1 MHNSRSCICAGI
13 STLTFSSSFRKSIQ
27 QQKSQGEK
35 RKDSMKQKDFKKH
48 FMFKC
53 KAFEQITQAASI
65 FMSSVLLVPQTSWFT
80 VLPLQSHGCCGFFW
94 HLHQSSSKASPH
106 TFQKCTEKVSDA
118 SDFQQ
123 CSSNI
128 TYSFYEIIHP
138 LSSPYFKQRTVLFN
152 FQSSPKCYKY
162 TWTDRIAEFY
172 SIKLL
177 HKYLTVQKKKSNFL
191 HQYILHVRNLDH
203 IESSLVRQSK
213 HHSNI
218 Q

>member
-1 MHNSRSCICAGI
+1 
-13 STLTFSSSFRKSIQ
+13 
-27 QQKSQGEK
+27 
-35 RKDSMKQKDFKKH
+35 
-48 FMFKC
+48 MFKY
-53 KAFEQITQAASI
+53 KAFKQITQAATI
-65 FMSSVLLVPQTSWFT
+65 FMSSVLLVSQTSWFT
-80 VLPLQSHGCCGFFW
+80 VVVHYSLMVVVGFFW
-94 HLHQSSSKASPH
+94 HLHQSSSKVSPH
-106 TFQKCTEKVSDA
+106 TFQKCIEKVSNA

-162 TWTDRIAEFY
+162 AWTDRIAEFY
-172 SIKLL
+172 STKLL
-177 HKYLTVQKKKSNFL
+177 HKYLTVQKKKCNFL
-191 HQYILHVRNLDH
+191 HYYILHVRNLDH
-203 IESSLVRQSK
+203 IESSLVRQSR